1 MTGNRIWRVETP
13 SGPAVQKLYGERS
26 GRLRSLGKTAVE
38 RLLRRKTTSS
48 ARSRYSTE
56 RRLLALWAEAQIH
69 VPADI
74 GARHPELTRDDV
86 LLLEFV
92 DGRPMLIVLAKKR
105 LGQAEREDLLRRFA
119 AGWSRR
125 HRLAVETGEAGFV
138 QEHGTFQHV
147 LVAGDRLVTIDLEQ
161 AFRRTRDTMPLVSK
175 EIAAYLRSLWGGVGA
190 ETFRR
195 DVESLVEGYDALEIL
210 AAAVNEYL
218 HNRSRIRRW
227 MWALD
232 RMRNAR
238 RGRAKYVALQ
248 VLEEIL
254 RERYP
259 DTFSRSPAGLEG
271 AIASSATRWVRSPAA
286 RG

>member
-1 MTGNRIWRVETP
+1 MTGNRIWRVETA

-26 GRLRSLGKTAVE
+26 GRPRSLGKTAVE
-38 RLLRRKTTSS
+38 PLLRLKTTSS
-48 ARSRYSTE
+48 ARSRCSTE
-56 RRLLALWAEAQIH
+56 RRLLALWAEAQID

-74 GARHPELTRDDV
+74 GARHPELIRDGV

-92 DGRPMLIVLAKKR
+92 DGRSMLIVLGEKR
-105 LGQAEREDLLRRFA
+105 LAQAEREDLLRRFA

-125 HRLAVETGEAGFV
+125 HRLAVETREAGFV

-147 LVAGDRLVTIDLEQ
+147 LVAGNRLVTIDLEQ

-175 EIAAYLRSLWGGVGA
+175 EIAAYLRSLWGPLDA

-195 DVESLVEGYDALEIL
+195 DLESLVEGYDAREIL
-210 AAAVNEYL
+210 AAAVDEYL
-218 HNRSRIRRW
+218 HNRSRFRRW
-227 MWALD
+227 VWALD
-232 RMRNAR
+232 RMHNAH
-238 RGRAKYVALQ
+238 RGRGKYTALQ

-259 DTFSRSPAGLEG
+259 DAFSRSPAGSAGGL
-271 AIASSATRWVRSPAA
+271 ASSATRWVRSPAA